1 MKRSKSQAVYKF
13 LPGVWVSEKDDSS
26 RPVTAQIKNW
36 NYSKMEGIYH
46 SFIEGEIKRQVRL
59 FADKGG
65 DVSSFIT
72 EENIPAFTIVEPA
85 CIENVPDVLGELSP
99 LVFYCS
105 NCHKTFSERN
115 AKEVKD
121 STWICPEC
129 KKKSIKQ
136 LQMVYACECGH
147 AEPIKIPYRHGKE
160 MLYKPNKNPYKMYF
174 KDGLNEVA
182 AEFSIPCPKCNSR
195 LVPDN
200 SESSRNYKPFTL
212 SIINLMDKQSG
223 DFFERGIDAQKT
235 VIAKWFKQ
243 ITETE
248 FRHLLQNVEL
258 AFSDGMKN
266 DALRKEAE
274 DTARNLIAMGI
285 VKEDDFENT
294 VQSILNTKSNVISVE
309 KFAIACDE
317 IFAIQKA
324 RDQEEYKRWINYYS
338 FKLMQYDTVKH
349 AKKIITLEDSI
360 ARQLEMEFIDD
371 RREVVDMQKKLG
383 IKNMQVSCDME
394 IITCTYGFTRKTVN
408 PMNRTNKNRLL
419 KLNAYDKAKDGATN
433 LVYGAKLETEGILFE
448 IDQVKIIEW
457 LRMNNF
463 ISDIDMPDLDDEVS
477 VKKWYAEKVNGNKIG
492 IFGDVSEDAGDI
504 TSAVYKMLHTMSHAF
519 IKTIGELS
527 GLSSNSL
534 TEILFV
540 ETASIFIYAQSSQGV
555 PLGALSGM
563 VECNYAKFL
572 NQTYSD
578 NRNCIFD
585 PICSTRQDTACSA
598 CVIIP
603 EVSCGY
609 FNSGLGRKYLYNII
623 TENNNMKGFWD
634 N

>member
-1 MKRSKSQAVYKF
+1 MRRSKSQAVYKF
-13 LPGVWVSEKDDSS
+13 LPGVWVSEKDDSN
-26 RPVTAQIKNW
+26 RPITALIKNW

-46 SFIEGEIKRQVRL
+46 SFIENEIKRQIRL

-65 DVSSFIT
+65 DVSSFVLDD
-72 EENIPAFTIVEPA
+72 NIDAFTIVEPA
-85 CIENVPDVLGELSP
+85 CIENVPDILGELSP

-105 NCHKTFSERN
+105 ICHRTLSKRSTSD
-115 AKEVKD
+115 VKD

-136 LQMVYACECGH
+136 LQMVYTCECGH
-147 AEPIKIPYRHGKE
+147 AEPIKIPYRQGKE
-160 MLYKPNKNPYKMYF
+160 MLYKPNISPYKMFYMDQ
-174 KDGLNEVA
+174 KTEMA
-182 AEFSIPCPKCNSR
+182 AEFAIPCPRCNSR

-200 SESSRNYKPFTL
+200 AEASRNYKPFTL
-212 SIINLMDKQSG
+212 SIINLVDKESG

-235 VIAKWFKQ
+235 VIARWFNQ
-243 ITETE
+243 ITESE
-248 FRHLLQNVEL
+248 FEELLKNVDL

-266 DALRKEAE
+266 AALRKEAE
-274 DTARNLIAMGI
+274 ETARNLISMGI
-285 VKEDDFENT
+285 VKEADFETT
-294 VQSILNTKSNVISVE
+294 VQGILNSKTNTISVE
-309 KFAIACDE
+309 KYAAACDE
-317 IFAIQKA
+317 IFALMKA
-324 RDQEEYKRWINYYS
+324 DDPDEYRRWINYYS
-338 FKLMQYDTVKH
+338 FKLMQFDTIKY
-349 AKKIITLEDSI
+349 AKKIITLQDSI
-360 ARQLEMEFIDD
+360 ERQLEMEFIEDEA
-371 RREVVDMQKKLG
+371 EVLDIQNKLG

-408 PMNRTNKNRLL
+408 PMNRTNKNVLL
-419 KLNAYDKAKDGATN
+419 KLNAFDKSKDGTTN

-448 IDQVKIIEW
+448 IDQAKIIEW
-457 LRMNNF
+457 LYLNK
-463 ISDIDMPDLDDEVS
+463 IITEDKMPDLADEIS

-492 IFGDVSEDAGDI
+492 IFGDVSEDAGEI
-504 TSAVYKMLHTMSHAF
+504 TAAVYKMLHTMSHAF

-534 TEILFV
+534 TEVLFV

-563 VECNYAKFL
+563 VESNYAKFL
-572 NQTYSD
+572 NQTYAD

-585 PICSTRQDTACSA
+585 PICSDRQDTACSA
-598 CVIIP
+598 CIVIP

-609 FNSGLGRKYLYNII
+609 FNSGLGRKYLYDIE
-623 TENNNMKGFWD
+623 TEENDLKGFWD